1 VRIDDEEAALIASF
15 DGREVSY
22 PFGELDTL
30 VPGLSGISCGAITMI
45 MKETS
50 HGTPQG
56 TSDT

>member
-1 VRIDDEEAALIASF
+1 
-15 DGREVSY
+15 VSH
-22 PFGELDTL
+22 GK
-30 VPGLSGISCGAITMI
+30 GLSGISCGAITMI